1 MKRIAGRLLLASPY
15 LSDPNFYRSVIYMVR
30 HDAEGAFGLL
40 LNRPGQVTLDELFSD
55 RLGRPP
61 KRSDPIYF
69 GGPVDGPLIAL
80 HTLSGL
86 GDPCGPLSSEES
98 LDGNADAGSS
108 PVWITADDDQ
118 LTVLADRTDV
128 QVRFVVRYSGWG
140 PGQLDRELGQGGW
153 LVGPPDWPAIFGP
166 SDSLW
171 ENMVKRVGREILG
184 GILNVPVADDPQWN

>member
-30 HDAEGAFGLL
+30 HDEEGAFGLL
-40 LNRPGQVTLDELFSD
+40 LNRPGQITLDELFSD

-98 LDGNADAGSS
+98 LDGDEDGGSS

>member
-30 HDAEGAFGLL
+30 HDEEGAFGLL
-40 LNRPGQVTLDELFSD
+40 LNRPGQITLDELFSD

-61 KRSDPIYF
+61 KRSDPIHF

-80 HTLSGL
+80 HTLAGL
-86 GDPCGPLSSEES
+86 GDPCGPPSSEES
-98 LDGNADAGSS
+98 LEGDENAGSS

-166 SDSLW
+166 SDALW